1 VAGQITPGAHVTP
14 IPPDAGTGFS
24 FDGGRDGLTLVGLL
38 MVLVSLTVLVP
49 SGLAAARETH
59 RHSAERAMKRYLDA
73 MENSGREEMT
83 RR

>member
-1 VAGQITPGAHVTP
+1 
-14 IPPDAGTGFS
+14 
-24 FDGGRDGLTLVGLL
+24 